1 MSRHED
7 PAPSKEDIDA
17 IFSKYCVEEYIP
29 EGANTQ
35 KNQPKYTP
43 TPLNAGPKPL
53 TIEEYLERNQKRK
66 KEEQKRET
74 KKKTKRG
81 GKKLQ
86 IKKQRRELVRLIG
99 LSHGQEK
106 RKLYIELQRLNGQ
119 SKIQIYR
126 SHHSE

>member
-7 PAPSKEDIDA
+7 PTPSKEDIDA

-53 TIEEYLERNQKRK
+53 TIEEYLERNQKKKKRRTETRNEEENEKGRK
-66 KEEQKRET
+66 ETPNKET
-74 KKKTKRG
+74 KKRISATNRFVTRTKKKKTIHRATK
-81 GKKLQ
+81 
-86 IKKQRRELVRLIG
+86 IKWAIKNPNL
-99 LSHGQEK
+99 
-106 RKLYIELQRLNGQ
+106 
-119 SKIQIYR
+119 
-126 SHHSE
+126 